1 MEEEEAIS
9 KQKGHKEGAQEAL
22 TFPERPDAFYQFKN
36 CVMKFKKLNKRS
48 RK

>member
-9 KQKGHKEGAQEAL
+9 KQKEGAQEAL
-22 TFPERPDAFYQFKN
+22 AFPERPDAFYQFKN
-36 CVMKFKKLNKRS
+36 CVRKFKKLNKRS